1 MIATLC
7 NALLGL
13 TACIARLLEMG
24 ASACVQL
31 KLLLCLSACG
41 VIRKAPRGMKQDIAQ
56 TGVFA
61 ISRTLF
67 IQTESVQLI
76 LAFYLIMSAA
86 TGYREHS
93 EFALLMESLTWVV
106 MFVMLGIVAFLL
118 VVVEAAKIPKIPKI
132 NALWIRWLP
141 PEARP
146 VQPLFSLPVP
156 LDLPRFAFVIA

>member
-1 MIATLC
+1 MIATPC
-7 NALLGL
+7 NARFGL

-24 ASACVQL
+24 ASACAQL
-31 KLLLCLSACG
+31 QLLLCLSACG
-41 VIRKAPRGMKQDIAQ
+41 VEREAPRGMKEDIAQ

-118 VVVEAAKIPKIPKI
+118 VVVEAAKIPKI

-146 VQPLFSLPVP
+146 VKPLFSLSVP
-156 LDLPRFAFVIA
+156 LEPPRAVLVIA

>member
-1 MIATLC
+1 MIATPC
-7 NALLGL
+7 NARLGL
-13 TACIARLLEMG
+13 TACIARLIEMG
-24 ASACVQL
+24 VSACAML
-31 KLLLCLSACG
+31 KLLLCLTASA
-41 VIRKAPRGMKQDIAQ
+41 VMRRAPRGMQDDIAR

-93 EFALLMESLTWVV
+93 EFALLMEPLTWVT
-106 MFVMLGIVAFLL
+106 MFVLLGIVAFLL
-118 VVVEAAKIPKIPKI
+118 IVVEAAKIPKI

-156 LDLPRFAFVIA
+156 LDPPRTVLVVA